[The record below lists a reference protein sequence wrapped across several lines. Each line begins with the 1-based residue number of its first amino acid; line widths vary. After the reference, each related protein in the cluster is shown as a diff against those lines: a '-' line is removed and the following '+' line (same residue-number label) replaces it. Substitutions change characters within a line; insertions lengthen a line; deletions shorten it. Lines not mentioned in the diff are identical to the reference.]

1 MSEAKAPVEY
11 ELKMPIEKA
20 EIFLSSYLTNLKENG
35 ATCYLSD
42 AISTLLYAYHAE
54 RAIRKMQNK
63 ELKAAIEKID
73 KLQTYKI
80 GHDNPKMVELP
91 DVHELLDRLVV
102 KDAD

>member
-11 ELKMPIEKA
+11 ELKMQIEKA
-20 EIFLSSYLTNLKENG
+20 IDILNGYLRCRKEYDCNSYF
-35 ATCYLSD
+35 SD
-42 AISTLLYAYHAE
+42 AVSTLLYAYHAE

-102 KDAD
+102 KDED

>member
-1 MSEAKAPVEY
+1 
-11 ELKMPIEKA
+11 
-20 EIFLSSYLTNLKENG
+20 
-35 ATCYLSD
+35 
-42 AISTLLYAYHAE
+42 
-54 RAIRKMQNK
+54 MQNR

-102 KDAD
+102 KDED